1 MKDNFIEEM
10 EEWVLSLTKEFI
22 WNTVNDIPKYIEE
35 PILCLTDN
43 GKLMTFKNTK
53 TLIWPNKVESGFG
66 HLAEKYKIRFWVY
79 QKELLPNEI
88 VNVKTGDRD
97 IL

>member
-1 MKDNFIEEM
+1 MITIDLNTSFE
-10 EEWVLSLTKEFI
+10 
-22 WNTVNDIPKYIEE
+22 WNTVNDIPRDIEE

-53 TLIWPNKVESGFG
+53 TIIYPNTAKSGFG
-66 HLAEKYKIRFWVY
+66 HLVEKYKIKLWVY

-88 VNVKTGDRD
+88 CDNR
-97 IL
+97 

>member
-1 MKDNFIEEM
+1 MITIELNTSF
-10 EEWVLSLTKEFI
+10 EWRMATE
-22 WNTVNDIPKYIEE
+22 IPRDIEE

-53 TLIWPNKVESGFG
+53 TIIYPNTTKSGFG

-79 QKELLPNEI
+79 QKELLPNEMQCE
-88 VNVKTGDRD
+88 NR
-97 IL
+97 

>member
-1 MKDNFIEEM
+1 MITVDLNTSF
-10 EEWVLSLTKEFI
+10 EWKLKSETPR
-22 WNTVNDIPKYIEE
+22 DIEE

-66 HLAEKYKIRFWVY
+66 HLVEKYKIKLWVY
-79 QKELLPNEI
+79 QKELFPEEIIIIPNGTI
-88 VNVKTGDRD
+88 S
-97 IL
+97 

>member
-1 MKDNFIEEM
+1 MKDDFIEEM
-10 EEWVLSLTKEFI
+10 EEWALCLTKEFI

-35 PILCLTDN
+35 PILCLTNN
-43 GKLMTFKNTK
+43 GRLLTFKNTK
-53 TLIWPNKVESGFG
+53 TIICPNTTKSGFV

-88 VNVKTGDRD
+88 VNVKTGDT
-97 IL
+97 L

>member
-1 MKDNFIEEM
+1 MKDDFIEEM
-10 EEWVLSLTKEFI
+10 ITIELNTSFEWRMATE
-22 WNTVNDIPKYIEE
+22 IPRDIEE

-53 TLIWPNKVESGFG
+53 TIIYPNTTKSGFG
-66 HLAEKYKIRFWVY
+66 YLAEKYKIRFWVY

-88 VNVKTGDRD
+88 VNVKTGDT
-97 IL
+97 L

>member
-1 MKDNFIEEM
+1 MKDDFIEEM
-10 EEWVLSLTKEFI
+10 EKWVLCLTKEFI
-22 WNTVNDIPKYIEE
+22 WNTVNNIPKYIEE

-53 TLIWPNKVESGFG
+53 TLIQPNKVESGFG
-66 HLAEKYKIRFWVY
+66 NLVEKYKIKLWTY

-88 VNVKTGDRD
+88 VNVKTGD

>member
-1 MKDNFIEEM
+1 MITIDLNTSF
-10 EEWVLSLTKEFI
+10 EWRMATE
-22 WNTVNDIPKYIEE
+22 IPRDIEE

-53 TLIWPNKVESGFG
+53 TIIYPNTTKSGFG
-66 HLAEKYKIRFWVY
+66 HLVEKYKIRFWVY

-88 VNVKTGDRD
+88 VNVKTGDT
-97 IL
+97 L

>member
-1 MKDNFIEEM
+1 MQDDSIEEM
-10 EEWVLSLTKEFI
+10 ITIELNTSFEWRMATE
-22 WNTVNDIPKYIEE
+22 IPKYIEE

-53 TLIWPNKVESGFG
+53 TIIYPNTTKSGF
-66 HLAEKYKIRFWVY
+66 LNLVEKYKIKLWVY

-88 VNVKTGDRD
+88 VNVKTGDT
-97 IL
+97 L

>member
-1 MKDNFIEEM
+1 MITVDLNTSF
-10 EEWVLSLTKEFI
+10 EWKLKSETPR
-22 WNTVNDIPKYIEE
+22 DIEE

-66 HLAEKYKIRFWVY
+66 HLVEKYKIRFWVY

>member
-1 MKDNFIEEM
+1 MKDDFIEEM
-10 EEWVLSLTKEFI
+10 EKLVLCLTKEFI
-22 WNTVNDIPKYIEE
+22 WNSINDIPKYIEE

-53 TLIWPNKVESGFG
+53 TIIYPNTTKSGFG
-66 HLAEKYKIRFWVY
+66 HLVEKYKIKLWVY

-88 VNVKTGDRD
+88 ANVKTGDT
-97 IL
+97 L

>member
-1 MKDNFIEEM
+1 MRSKEEM
-10 EEWVLSLTKEFI
+10 ITIELNTSFEWRMATE
-22 WNTVNDIPKYIEE
+22 IPRDIEE

-43 GKLMTFKNTK
+43 FKLMTFKNTK
-53 TLIWPNKVESGFG
+53 TIIYPNTTKSGFG

-88 VNVKTGDRD
+88 VNVKTGD
-97 IL
+97 II

>member
-1 MKDNFIEEM
+1 MKDDFIEEM
-10 EEWVLSLTKEFI
+10 EEWVLCLTKEFI

-43 GKLMTFKNTK
+43 GKLITFKNTK
-53 TLIWPNKVESGFG
+53 TLIWPNTVESGFG

-88 VNVKTGDRD
+88 VNVKTGDT
-97 IL
+97 L

>member
-1 MKDNFIEEM
+1 MTNFIEEM
-10 EEWVLSLTKEFI
+10 EEWVLSLTKEI
-22 WNTVNDIPKYIEE
+22 VWNTVNDIPKYIEE
-35 PILCLTDN
+35 PILCCTDN
-43 GKLMTFKNTK
+43 GKLMTFKNAN
-53 TLIWPNKVESGFG
+53 TLI

-88 VNVKTGDRD
+88 VNVKTGD

>member
-1 MKDNFIEEM
+1 MITIELNTSF
-10 EEWVLSLTKEFI
+10 EWRMTTE
-22 WNTVNDIPKYIEE
+22 IPRDIEE

-53 TLIWPNKVESGFG
+53 TIIYPNTTKSGFLN
-66 HLAEKYKIRFWVY
+66 LAEKYKIRFWVY

-88 VNVKTGDRD
+88 VNVKTGDT
-97 IL
+97 L

>member
-1 MKDNFIEEM
+1 MITVDLNTSF
-10 EEWVLSLTKEFI
+10 EWRMASETPR
-22 WNTVNDIPKYIEE
+22 DIEE

-88 VNVKTGDRD
+88 VNVKTGDT
-97 IL
+97 L